1 MDKSLIKSCKCLHLP
16 GFVWYKK
23 YMLAS
28 AADEFERKRLICYAR
43 LTAMLQQRNT
53 DSTYELGRDDLGNIY
68 FTMSPE
74 N

>member
-1 MDKSLIKSCKCLHLP
+1 
-16 GFVWYKK
+16 
-23 YMLAS
+23 MLDF
-28 AADEFERKRLICYAR
+28 AADEFERKRLIYDAR
-43 LTAMLQQRNT
+43 LTAMLQRRNT